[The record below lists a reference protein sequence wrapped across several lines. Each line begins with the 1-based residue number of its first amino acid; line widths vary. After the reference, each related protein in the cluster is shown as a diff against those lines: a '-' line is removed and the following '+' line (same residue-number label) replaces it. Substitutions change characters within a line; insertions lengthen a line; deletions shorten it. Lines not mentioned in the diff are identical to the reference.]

1 MTPLYLSIMS
11 WGSRSDKRMKDAFF
25 FAVNIKGMFFPCIHG
40 VCEFSSVVRLNDFR
54 PVLKVMKCHLYKLNR
69 RVRALL
75 SERINKPLSAC
86 FINDGILIERIR
98 KRTLITMLWNIFYIK
113 LPFNT
118 NFFRGMVELRDI
130 RFLFFFL
137 ILKNP

>member
-1 MTPLYLSIMS
+1 MS

-25 FAVNIKGMFFPCIHG
+25 FAVNVKGMFFLCIHG
-40 VCEFSSVVRLNDFR
+40 ICEFSSVVRLNNFR
-54 PVLKVMKCHLYKLNR
+54 LVLKVMKCHLYKLNR

-118 NFFRGMVELRDI
+118 DFFRSMVGLRDI
-130 RFLFFFL
+130 RLLFLFL
-137 ILKNP
+137 IFKNPWLS